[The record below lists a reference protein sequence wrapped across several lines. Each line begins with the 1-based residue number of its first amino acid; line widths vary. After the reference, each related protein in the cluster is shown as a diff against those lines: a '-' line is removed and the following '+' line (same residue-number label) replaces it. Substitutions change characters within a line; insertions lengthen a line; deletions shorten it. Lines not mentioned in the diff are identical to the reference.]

1 MCTCMIETS
10 SVLLGYLQK
19 SLAILGNFQ
28 KKLEAIVWPLDIF
41 WRIFTNR
48 QKVFENL
55 HKNIQKVVISIFV

>member
-10 SVLLGYLQK
+10 SVLLGYLRK

-28 KKLEAIVWPLDIF
+28 KNLEAIVWPLDII
-41 WRIFTNR
+41 WRIFTNL

-55 HKNIQKVVISIFV
+55 HKNIQKVVISMFV